1 MTPFSPTEHGRL
13 MNTSSVIP
21 FQSSGTVQNCQHGS
35 VVPHHCLGE
44 LGDRDSDGP
53 VREALEADDLV
64 GGADH
69 LFVDEMPVLGIRFR
83 VFAGVR
89 CDVLQQSPCDVDAA
103 PDGNARVAVFADDVS
118 VDALRSDPESLSEQ
132 VSDARRAEHRSGRD
146 DAVLGES
153 AQFPGDPGHYVARVA
168 DDDEDAVRTVLGEV
182 RDDAFED
189 VDVLLDEFPSRL
201 PLLLPGPGGDDAN
214 L

>member
-1 MTPFSPTEHGRL
+1 
-13 MNTSSVIP
+13 
-21 FQSSGTVQNCQHGS
+21 
-35 VVPHHCLGE
+35 
-44 LGDRDSDGP
+44 
-53 VREALEADDLV
+53 
-64 GGADH
+64 
-69 LFVDEMPVLGIRFR
+69 MPVLGIMFRF
-83 VFAGVR
+83 ACVR

-103 PDGNARVAVFADDVS
+103 PDCNARVAVFADDVS
-118 VDALRSDPESLSEQ
+118 MAALWANPESLSEH
-132 VSDARRAEHRSGRD
+132 VSEARRVEHRSRSD

-153 AQFPGDPGHYVARVA
+153 AQFPGDPGHDVTRVA

-189 VDVLLDEFPSRL
+189 VDVLLEEIQSRL